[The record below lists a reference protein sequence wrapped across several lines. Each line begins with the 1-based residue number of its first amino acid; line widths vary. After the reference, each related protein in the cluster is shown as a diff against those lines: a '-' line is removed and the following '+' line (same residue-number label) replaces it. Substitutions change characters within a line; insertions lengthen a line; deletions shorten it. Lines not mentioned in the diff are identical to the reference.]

1 MAETEVDLVDE
12 IIETATERGEFLVT
26 TELATLIERHDPAVI
41 ESNEFGV
48 SEDRLKSYVE
58 ALRSG
63 AELLSVAD
71 VEEALAEE
79 TVHSDT
85 WAGEERLYVTDE
97 NHVSV
102 YPRDWHEALA
112 GEDDVVRFVEYLV
125 AAVEDSREAF
135 PGGGQ
140 GPGVPE
146 ETLLNVVTTL
156 GPLTWEEAKQE
167 VERLR
172 DEDVFSEDADQHPEA
187 RVALVGVDHD

>member
-12 IIETATERGEFLVT
+12 ILETATERGEFLVT
-26 TELATLIERHDPAVI
+26 TELVTLIERHDPAVI

-48 SEDRLKSYVE
+48 SEDRLISYVE

-63 AELLSVAD
+63 AELLSVED
-71 VEEALAEE
+71 VKDALAEE

-85 WAGEERLYVTDE
+85 WVGEEKLYVTGE

-112 GEDDVVRFVEYLV
+112 GEDDVVRFVEYIV
-125 AAVEDSREAF
+125 AAVDDSQEAF

-140 GPGVPE
+140 GAGIPE
-146 ETLLNVVTTL
+146 ETLINVVTTL
-156 GPLTWEEAKQE
+156 GPLTWEEAKRE
-167 VERLR
+167 IERLR
-172 DEDVFSEDADQHPEA
+172 DEDVFSEKADQHPEA
-187 RVALVGVDHD
+187 RVALDGVDHN

>member
-12 IIETATERGEFLVT
+12 ILETATERGEFLVT
-26 TELATLIERHDPAVI
+26 TELVTLIERHDPAVI

-48 SEDRLKSYVE
+48 SEDRLISYVE

-63 AELLSVAD
+63 AELLSVED
-71 VEEALAEE
+71 VKEALAEE

-85 WAGEERLYVTDE
+85 WVGEEKLYVTGE

-102 YPRDWHEALA
+102 HPLDWHEALA
-112 GEDDVVRFVEYLV
+112 GEDDVVRFVEYII
-125 AAVEDSREAF
+125 AAVGDSQEAF

-140 GPGVPE
+140 GAGIPE
-146 ETLLNVVTTL
+146 ETLINIVTTL

-167 VERLR
+167 IERLR
-172 DEDVFSEDADQHPEA
+172 DEDVFSEGADQHPEA
-187 RVALVGVDHD
+187 RVALDGVDHD